1 MRMMMMMYLG
11 LRRRGRRPG
20 DHARTTALATGL
32 VPTVP
37 RTAVRTVARSTGAKV
52 YELDPLVTGDGA
64 LTAYE
69 DVMRA
74 NLAVLREALGQ

>member
-1 MRMMMMMYLG
+1 VIEKVKAAGHPPLFPEPQYEN
-11 LRRRGRRPG
+11 
-20 DHARTTALATGL
+20 TAL
-32 VPTVP
+32 
-37 RTAVRTVARSTGAKV
+37 RTVALETGAPV

-74 NLAVLREALGQ
+74 NLAVLQEALGN